1 NHNYITHFVVVKRDL
16 LEKVGGLNSAYNGAQ
31 DYDFVL
37 RATEQATKIKHI
49 PGMMYHWRAI
59 ESSTALNP
67 ESKGY
72 AYVAGQK
79 AVQAATERR
88 GLKAQV
94 EIAEF

>member
-1 NHNYITHFVVVKRDL
+1 MKRDL

-72 AYVAGQK
+72 AYGWLVKKRFKRRRNAVA
-79 AVQAATERR
+79 
-88 GLKAQV
+88 
-94 EIAEF
+94 